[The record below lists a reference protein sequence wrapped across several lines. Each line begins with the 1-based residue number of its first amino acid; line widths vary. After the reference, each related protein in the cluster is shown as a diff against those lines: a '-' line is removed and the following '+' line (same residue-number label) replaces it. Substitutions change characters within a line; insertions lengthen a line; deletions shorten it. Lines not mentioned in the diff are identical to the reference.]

1 MTPLASGHLGVGVL
15 VIGRADERV
24 RKGRESQRRTAGK
37 CPDGRYYVPFLTAG
51 RVVPDCAEV
60 GNRRRQPGDPVHPDH
75 PTSPRRQRKEMEEP
89 AQAAV
94 LRLVA
99 LIRLAATSHMG
110 AVLAHPE
117 GKALLPSA
125 AAVPHD

>member
-1 MTPLASGHLGVGVL
+1 
-15 VIGRADERV
+15 
-24 RKGRESQRRTAGK
+24 
-37 CPDGRYYVPFLTAG
+37 
-51 RVVPDCAEV
+51 
-60 GNRRRQPGDPVHPDH
+60 
-75 PTSPRRQRKEMEEP
+75 MEEP

-125 AAVPHD
+125 AAVPRRMGLKIGSRSSSVTKDCRIVGERKRSYEVTGCVGAGVAPVLSESSSLRLRKRRTRVLVCSPPLSVM